1 MQFSKMTL
9 AAAAGVLALAL
20 GAACGGG
27 GDDVP
32 QPSPTTEPSPVIAE
46 GSVAPNVFMTFEGER
61 YRARDVG
68 PDLVTPEEV
77 EVAGTTAEIDID
89 HAGRV
94 MVYRLMA
101 DSTGS
106 LFTFQPGRVTAE
118 EEEGS
123 GPDLWLEW
131 VPEAEGAA
139 PGRLP
144 EAGVST
150 TTPVGTPYV
159 SEPPIEL
166 PFAEMGTVSPVLP
179 GTTPPPV
186 PQEPPHGVPRGEAED
201 DPSFLPPVTTPPP
214 GQEDPAVR

>member
-9 AAAAGVLALAL
+9 AAAAGVLALTL

-32 QPSPTTEPSPVIAE
+32 QPSPTTEASPVIGE
-46 GSVAPNVFMTFEGER
+46 DSVAARLYMTFEGKQ
-61 YRARDVG
+61 YWAWNMG
-68 PDLVTPEEV
+68 PDLVTPDEV
-77 EVAGTTAEIDID
+77 EVAGTTEEIDIG
-89 HAGRV
+89 HAGPVR
-94 MVYRLMA
+94 VYRLMA

-106 LFTFQPGRVTAE
+106 LFTLQPGRVTAE

-123 GPDLWLEW
+123 IPDLWLEW

-150 TTPVGTPYV
+150 TTPVATPYV

-166 PFAEMGTVSPVLP
+166 PPGEIGTDSPPLP
-179 GTTPPPV
+179 GTTPPPT
-186 PQEPPHGVPRGEAED
+186 PQEPPLEAPLGEFED
-201 DPSFLPPVTTPPP
+201 DPSFLPPGATPPP
-214 GQEDPAVR
+214 AQEDPAVR